1 MKFGKRLM
9 AAGPAWIAH
18 LPVMAADPG
27 LLLPADS
34 ARIASTPHEA
44 LIAGSVLLS
53 LIGLLAIAP
62 AAGATAASWIGRQR
76 RNPHDSPASTPDQD
90 EPDNSLEATPSTESS
105 KPARPSPSESADAA
119 QRRDLA
125 TRLQQVRKADTPGS
139 HSHAAMIAEAHLQFG
154 RLRTA
159 DELICKLEYELTRPR
174 TPSTPITSLPGLGRS
189 SVLLAR
195 DEVVKDEA
203 PEAELRP
210 KRIGE
215 HAARGHAS
223 DWLPGEAT
231 LELPSEGE
239 FRES

>member
-1 MKFGKRLM
+1 MTSGKTIL
-9 AAGPAWIAH
+9 AAAASVFAH
-18 LPVMAADPG
+18 LPAMAADPG
-27 LLLPADS
+27 LLLAPETT
-34 ARIASTPHEA
+34 RIASTPHEA
-44 LIAGSVLLS
+44 LIAG
-53 LIGLLAIAP
+53 GLLVSLLALLAVAP
-62 AAGATAASWIGRQR
+62 AAGATVANWLGQRDRLPDEASHPNSDDEEQGLSTQTAAS
-76 RNPHDSPASTPDQD
+76 NPDA
-90 EPDNSLEATPSTESS
+90 ATT
-105 KPARPSPSESADAA
+105 RPSPSESADAA

-125 TRLQQVRKADTPGS
+125 TRLQQVRKADAPGT
-139 HSHAAMIAEAHLQFG
+139 HNHAAMIAEAHLQFG

-195 DEVVKDEA
+195 DEVVTDEA
-203 PEAELRP
+203 PHAASRP

-231 LELPSEGE
+231 LELPSENDS
-239 FRES
+239 RDP

>member
-1 MKFGKRLM
+1 MKLSKRLM
-9 AAGPAWIAH
+9 AVGPAWMAN

-27 LLLPADS
+27 LLLPADP
-34 ARIASTPHEA
+34 ARIASAPHEA

-62 AAGATAASWIGRQR
+62 AAGATAASWIGRHHR
-76 RNPHDSPASTPDQD
+76 DPHDTPASTPDPD
-90 EPDNSLEATPSTESS
+90 EPDNSLEAAPSTESG